1 MLFGGEMRAKW
12 SLVGGLVGLLFLG
25 LLVGKYWGVWHAQ
38 AASTPPS
45 TSDGSSTLPKGDLY
59 LMLSQDFFTA
69 MEKLAKSD
77 MTYGDRQ
84 ESLLEQIAV
93 SSQFAVKTNL
103 TLIRQNEQIIRLLEE
118 LNRRQFQEGR

>member
-1 MLFGGEMRAKW
+1 
-12 SLVGGLVGLLFLG
+12 
-25 LLVGKYWGVWHAQ
+25 
-38 AASTPPS
+38 
-45 TSDGSSTLPKGDLY
+45 
-59 LMLSQDFFTA
+59 MLSQDFFTA